1 MPHSLSLN
9 AFMLFDHCAKC
20 QSCCHIDDGFPP
32 LEITLSK
39 AEKKKL
45 GRLCIETNC
54 AHLGAMGC
62 TLGDE
67 KPFGCQLYPL
77 AYNPDTQEF
86 FFDAACPLMPDYQQ
100 QLDDVNSEAS
110 HHLSSMT
117 AVIAQLSKNERAF
130 LRRNFRVDSE
140 YFDIRPL
147 KSKQ

>member
-1 MPHSLSLN
+1 
-9 AFMLFDHCAKC
+9 MLFDHCAKC
-20 QSCCHIDDGFPP
+20 QSCCHIDAGFPP

-54 AHLGAMGC
+54 THLGATGC
-62 TLGDE
+62 TLGNE

-77 AYNPDTQEF
+77 AYDPDTQAF
-86 FFDAACPLMPDYQQ
+86 FFDAACPLMTEYQQ
-100 QLDDVNSEAS
+100 QLDDANSEAS

-117 AVIAQLSKNERAF
+117 AGIEQLSKSDSAF
-130 LRRNFRVDSE
+130 LRRNFRVDSD

-147 KSKQ
+147 KSQP

>member
-1 MPHSLSLN
+1 
-9 AFMLFDHCAKC
+9 MLFDHCAEC
-20 QSCCHIDDGFPP
+20 QSCCRIDAGFPP

-39 AEKKKL
+39 VEKL
-45 GRLCIETNC
+45 GMGSLCISTTCEF
-54 AHLGAMGC
+54 LGAAGC
-62 TLGDE
+62 TLGDD

-86 FFDAACPLMPDYQQ
+86 FFDAACPLMPEYQQ
-100 QLDDVNSEAS
+100 QLDDFNSEAS
-110 HHLSSMT
+110 HHLSSMI
-117 AVIAQLSKNERAF
+117 AGIAQLSKNERAF